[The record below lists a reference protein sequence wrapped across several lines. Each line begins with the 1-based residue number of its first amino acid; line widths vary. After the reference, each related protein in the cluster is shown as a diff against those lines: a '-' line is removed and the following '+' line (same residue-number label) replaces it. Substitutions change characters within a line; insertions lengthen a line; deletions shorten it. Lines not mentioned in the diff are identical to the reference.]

1 MKLLMMM
8 AIEATN
14 TLMTNDEEDL
24 IHLTDS
30 SLYAVICDG
39 LLEIED
45 LDFNVSL
52 GVHGRLVVNNRST
65 WYGNPP
71 TQFICFSC
79 QLFHLLQNQ

>member
-45 LDFNVSL
+45 LDSHLGRNVQ
-52 GVHGRLVVNNRST
+52 RQPWCTWST
-65 WYGNPP
+65 
-71 TQFICFSC
+71 CSK
-79 QLFHLLQNQ
+79 